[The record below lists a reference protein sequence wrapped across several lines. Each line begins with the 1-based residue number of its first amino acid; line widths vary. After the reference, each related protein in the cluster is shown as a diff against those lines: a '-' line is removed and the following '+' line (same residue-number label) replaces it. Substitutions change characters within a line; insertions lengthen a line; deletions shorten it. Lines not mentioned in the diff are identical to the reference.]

1 MVRRCIEKGGVTAMV
16 LMDLSK
22 AYDCLPHNLLI
33 AKLDPYGV
41 GADSAK
47 LVFSYLTD
55 RKQKVKAGYSF
66 TTWKCLSKGVPQGF
80 VLINVFI
87 NDFFYAIEHSQVC
100 NFAGDDTTFAC
111 GETLNE
117 VTKSIENDMGMAMN
131 WFKLNEMVSNP
142 EKFQI
147 IFSGLNEDHKLSI
160 GIDGDAIKISDTVK
174 LLDVTIGSKLRV
186 NEYVKSIC
194 QKTNNK
200 VKAFS
205 RVRRYLEPQKVSLL
219 YNLFVLTNFNY
230 CQLIWMF
237 CGKTTVS
244 TLSSLLPTCA
254 LKSPPITN
262 HSFLLFKASCSS
274 RFSLYFLM
282 SSSCF
287 PHIGW

>member
-1 MVRRCIEKGGVTAMV
+1 MV

-41 GADSAK
+41 GADSVK

-80 VLINVFI
+80 VLINIFI

-147 IFSGLNEDHKLSI
+147 IFSGLKEDHKLSI
-160 GIDGDAIKISDTVK
+160 GIDGDAVK
-174 LLDVTIGSKLRV
+174 K
-186 NEYVKSIC
+186 
-194 QKTNNK
+194 
-200 VKAFS
+200 
-205 RVRRYLEPQKVSLL
+205 
-219 YNLFVLTNFNY
+219 NLI
-230 CQLIWMF
+230 Q
-237 CGKTTVS
+237 
-244 TLSSLLPTCA
+244 LSSWMLPLAPNLELTSMPRVSA
-254 LKSPPITN
+254 KRLTIRLKLFQGLEGTWNPRRLAYYIT
-262 HSFLLFKASCSS
+262 
-274 RFSLYFLM
+274 RLY
-282 SSSCF
+282 
-287 PHIGW
+287 